1 MSDEIPRLNI
11 HNAPKLSENDIRIEP
26 GQIWR
31 KLGPYDWI
39 KITHIEDPRY
49 PNYDGGLIG
58 VGVIA
63 YPPQFKGIK
72 LRGGHREF
80 WPGKYWEE
88 HVRNNRFLLEEGQP
102 VNML

>member
-1 MSDEIPRLNI
+1 MEI
-11 HNAPKLSENDIRIEP
+11 EV
-26 GQIWR
+26 GQVWR
-31 KLGPYDWI
+31 KKGPYDWV

-63 YPPQFKGIK
+63 YPPQIKGIK
-72 LRGGHREF
+72 LRGGRREF
-80 WPGKYWEE
+80 WPGPNCEE
-88 HVRNNRFLLEEGQP
+88 SIKNNRFLLEEGQP